1 MLSECKLPNSPFYIN
16 CLICTYLHSIHSPYD
31 PLNFQNNIYAQNNVT
46 NVLIP
51 KLEALS
57 PVQGAYLNEA
67 NMHQPNFQSVFYGNN
82 YQALK
87 SIKNKYD
94 PSSTFYGLTAVGSDD
109 WTVDSV
115 TGRLCPVS

>member
-1 MLSECKLPNSPFYIN
+1 MLSECKLSSSRLPTD
-16 CLICTYLHSIHSPYD
+16 CLIFTCLRFTHSPYD

-67 NMHQPNFQSVFYGNN
+67 DMHQPNFQSVFYGNN
-82 YQALK
+82 YQTLK